1 MSSKIWLINL
11 VLMAAVIFFGIKA
24 YEVWPKGKKLS
35 PETVAVKKPL
45 PWVEKKIAKR
55 STPPES
61 DYGVVVSSN
70 LFSNDRLERPPQ
82 QEKPATT
89 KPEGKV
95 SRGFLNLLERAQKN
109 TNLYGVV
116 IVDNHKEAFIGEVS
130 AHKGKRVGER
140 GVKRAR
146 VGDTVGRFKVKEIN
160 DTNVLLSAGGH
171 EWRISMFDKDKP
183 KKRAQ
188 VKKDDG
194 PIVIVGG
201 SNMKPVLTE
210 AKTVKKGPTPKPVV
224 SKKETSPK
232 PQDKKKTIP
241 VPTDRSRTKKR

>member
-11 VLMAAVIFFGIKA
+11 VLMSVVIFFGIKA

-45 PWVEKKIAKR
+45 PWVGKKIAKR

-61 DYGVVVSSN
+61 DYGIVVSSN
-70 LFSNDRLERPPQ
+70 LFSNDRSERLPQ
-82 QEKPATT
+82 QEKSATKKD
-89 KPEGKV
+89 KPKV
-95 SRGFLNLLERAQKN
+95 PKSLLDLLEWAQKH
-109 TNLYGVV
+109 TNLYGVI
-116 IVDNHKEAFIGEVS
+116 IVDNHKEAFIGEVPD
-130 AHKGKRVGER
+130 HTGKRVGER
-140 GVKRAR
+140 GVKRAK

-160 DTNVLLSAGGH
+160 DTNVLLSAWGH

-201 SNMKPVLTE
+201 AKTESILKE
-210 AKTVKKGPTPKPVV
+210 AKVVEKRRTPKPAV
-224 SKKETSPK
+224 SKGETSPE
-232 PQDKKKTIP
+232 PRDKKNTLP
-241 VPTDRSRTKKR
+241 VPTDRSKTNKR